1 MRSCVGDYLRGRPS
15 GWLLLP
21 GQQKRMESQPHRL
34 PSAVVHVDFTPAEL
48 RVEEVSSRAGEFLI
62 LHQSV
67 QRNLDGVCHLKLA
80 PFSSTS
86 WHESIKI
93 EVWLCLGF
101 TLP

>member
-1 MRSCVGDYLRGRPS
+1 
-15 GWLLLP
+15 
-21 GQQKRMESQPHRL
+21 MESQPHRL

-48 RVEEVSSRAGEFLI
+48 RVEEISSRADEFLI

>member
-1 MRSCVGDYLRGRPS
+1 MRSCVGDHLGGRPS

-21 GQQKRMESQPHRL
+21 GQQKSMESQTHRL

-48 RVEEVSSRAGEFLI
+48 RVVEVSSRAGEFLI

-86 WHESIKI
+86 RHESIKI

-101 TLP
+101 TIP